1 MAPPLLLI
9 DGKMATDS
17 DMDHDME
24 MLSDEELE
32 RYCNQDFDVTVLYGY
47 LGLNVVLPGLY
58 KNYCRVVFFFHMAQ

>member
-32 RYCNQDFDVTVLYGY
+32 RYCSQDFHAIVLYGY
-47 LGLNVVLPGLY
+47 LGFNVVLPKMIVASFSSYGTM
-58 KNYCRVVFFFHMAQ
+58 KAN